1 MKLSLLQSYLLAE
14 RLVDRDDLQRVEAE
28 RVARGLTLPSA
39 LLALRILDADE
50 LAGFLARR
58 FKLPRVEA
66 AALNTAP
73 AAHEL
78 DPAFALEHRVL
89 PVAREG
95 DMLTLVMSDPTD
107 SETAEEV
114 ERRTRATVLRAVTL
128 ESSLDHALTR
138 HYGGGALQGD
148 TTGELREL
156 FGGSANVV
164 TQPVPPAA
172 QAPIPLTRRKASHP
186 PQRLASPSTD
196 LDNLVTAPLP
206 RIDFTPGQEPPELP
220 SEFEEPPPLPALDD
234 PPPLPL
240 DALRTPVTETRSPID
255 AGAPSAR
262 GKRRSKTQP
271 LPPLATGDVVDEF
284 EVSREIPATSRALGA
299 RDGPKVDPRLPATLV
314 DKLPEQT
321 SSATHLQKWALDWLA
336 QLARRS
342 LLFRVQGTQL
352 RGWAAAGLGSAAST
366 LELTIDEQSL
376 FAQVLLQGEIYVGP
390 LPFGPTERRFATLV
404 GRHPRELLLA
414 PIRDAHGPV
423 GLVYCDDLHAA
434 VRPRAFEGFVKRL
447 AEHLRGGPPPP

>member
-39 LLALRILDADE
+39 LLALQILNAKE

-58 FKLPRVEA
+58 FKLSRVEA
-66 AALNTAP
+66 AALNAAP

-78 DPAFALEHRVL
+78 DPTFALERRVL

-114 ERRTRATVLRAVTL
+114 ERRTHATVLRAVAL
-128 ESSLDHALTR
+128 EPSLDYALTR
-138 HYGGGALQGD
+138 HYGGGALHAD
-148 TTGELREL
+148 ATGELREL
-156 FGGSANVV
+156 FGAGMNVV
-164 TQPVPPAA
+164 TQPVAPAE
-172 QAPIPLTRRKASHP
+172 QAPIPLTQRKASPP
-186 PQRLASPSTD
+186 PQPLASPSTD
-196 LDNLVTAPLP
+196 LENLVTAPLP
-206 RIDFTPGQEPPELP
+206 RIDFTPGQEPPM
-220 SEFEEPPPLPALDD
+220 EFQEPPPLPDLDD
-234 PPPLPL
+234 PPPLPP
-240 DALRTPVTETRSPID
+240 DALRGPDTEARAPID

-262 GKRRSKTQP
+262 GGKRRSSQAKKTQP
-271 LPPLATGDVVDEF
+271 LPALGTSEVVDEF
-284 EVSREIPATSRALGA
+284 EVSREIPATSRVLDA
-299 RDGPKVDPRLPATLV
+299 RDSPKVDPRLPATLV

-321 SSATHLQKWALDWLA
+321 SSPAQKWALDWLA
-336 QLARRS
+336 QLARRA
-342 LLFRVQGTQL
+342 LLFRVEGTQL
-352 RGWAAAGLGSAAST
+352 RAWAAAGLGSAAST

-376 FAQVLLQGEIYVGP
+376 FAQVLRQGEIYVGP

-414 PIRDAHGPV
+414 PICDAHGPV

-434 VRPRAFEGFVKRL
+434 VRPRAFEGFAKRL
-447 AEHLRGGPPPP
+447 AEHLRGAPPPP